1 MSCERVRQRM
11 MRGGGGGQW
20 ETDMMC
26 KCKSLTHQQTTWER
40 NQDITELL
48 SVSGYNS
55 IELFLVIK
63 NGKLG
68 KYEYTVC
75 TILKKNFIFQDYRL
89 SVISVTAIMFVN
101 YSCRLLSPCCDQ
113 ASQII
118 YRWAPALCPLTWRTH
133 SNPLLCMVHTEQHH
147 RFFGDGRKRQWV
159 WRRKL

>member
-11 MRGGGGGQW
+11 RRGGV
-20 ETDMMC
+20 MC

-48 SVSGYNS
+48 SVSGYNN
-55 IELFLVIK
+55 IEFFLAIK

-68 KYEYTVC
+68 KNEYTVC
-75 TILKKNFIFQDYRL
+75 TILKVILFQAYRL
-89 SVISVTAIMFVN
+89 SAISVTVIMFVN
-101 YSCRLLSPCCDQ
+101 YSCRLLSPCRDQ

-133 SNPLLCMVHTEQHH
+133 STPLLCMVHTEQHH
-147 RFFGDGRKRQWV
+147 RFLGDGRKRQWV